1 VVARPKHGEIWW
13 YEPPG
18 LKRRPYLI
26 LTRTEAL
33 GHLNRL
39 LAVPA
44 TRTVRDI
51 PTEVYVDRSDGMPGP
66 SVLSLDNLALAY
78 RAYFTTKIATL
89 ERAKMLEVCEAL
101 RFAVAC

>member
-1 VVARPKHGEIWW
+1 MVARPKHGEVWW

-18 LKRRPYLI
+18 LKRRPFLI

-44 TRTVRDI
+44 SRTVRDI
-51 PTEVYVDRSDGMPGP
+51 PTEVYVDQADGMPGP
-66 SVLSLDNLALAY
+66 SVLSLDNLELAY
-78 RAYFTTKIATL
+78 RAYLTTKITAL
-89 ERAKMLEVCEAL
+89 GEAKMVEICEAL